1 MTNPE
6 IPDSFV
12 SIDGTMIPQSF
23 VDALNMFKTLNS
35 LPEEEALKEMQL
47 IINKEREY
55 MGEKEPASPEL
66 AQKFLDQIK
75 QIGLLKNWK

>member
-6 IPDSFV
+6 IPDSFA

-47 IINKEREY
+47 ILNKEREY

-75 QIGLLKNWK
+75 QIKLLKNWK

>member
-75 QIGLLKNWK
+75 RIKLLKNWK

>member
-6 IPDSFV
+6 IPDSFA
-12 SIDGTMIPQSF
+12 SINGTMIPQSF

-47 IINKEREY
+47 ILNKEREY

-75 QIGLLKNWK
+75 QIKLLKNWK

>member
-75 QIGLLKNWK
+75 QIKLLKNWK

>member
-6 IPDSFV
+6 IPDSFA
-12 SIDGTMIPQSF
+12 SINGTMIPQSF

-47 IINKEREY
+47 ILNKEREY

-75 QIGLLKNWK
+75 PYLKNWK

>member
-6 IPDSFV
+6 IPDSFA

-75 QIGLLKNWK
+75 QIKLLKNWK